1 MLQAVIFDMDGVLI
15 DSEPLHCQATNDIL
29 APLGYMLS
37 TERFKRFCGSK
48 VTYVW
53 ETLCAELSLKQPPLE
68 LAAQKTARYLEILQT
83 SADLVPI
90 AGVREFLAELRA
102 REMRLAVASSSPLSV
117 VETSLKAIGITDL
130 FAAIVSG
137 DHITNG
143 KPAPDIF
150 LYAAGR
156 LNTPPANCIV
166 VEDAAN
172 GVMAAKAAGIKCAAY
187 INPHS
192 GNQDLSLADSR
203 FRAYSEINYSVLAKL
218 IETAE

>member
-29 APLGYMLS
+29 FPLLGHTLPL
-37 TERFKRFCGSK
+37 ENFKRFCGSK

-53 ETLCAELSLKQPPLE
+53 ETLCAELPLKQPPLV
-68 LAAQKTARYLEILQT
+68 LAEKKTTRYLELLQT
-83 SADLVPI
+83 RTDLAPI
-90 AGVREFLAELRA
+90 PGVTKLLSELRSQG
-102 REMRLAVASSSPLSV
+102 MRLAVASSSPLSV
-117 VETSLKAIGITDL
+117 VEVSLKAIGITDL
-130 FAAIVSG
+130 FDAIVSG
-137 DHITNG
+137 DHIING

-156 LNTPPANCIV
+156 LNTPPANCLV

-172 GVMAAKAAGIKCAAY
+172 GVRAAKAASIRCAAY

-192 GNQDLSLADSR
+192 GNQDLSPADLR
-203 FRAYSEINYSVLAKL
+203 FHAYSEISYTALAALLEK
-218 IETAE
+218 E